1 MGARPGAAV
10 RAPAAAGRTGPR
22 RCRRAGDADGGRLM
36 DRVDALLPRYVELL
50 RRTAL
55 TDGELERETA
65 LGDATELAK
74 TSLADG
80 PALDQMHELHRR
92 AQVAL
97 AQDWRDA
104 PAGSA
109 EHAGLERLVRGDALP
124 MLLALMLPHELAERT
139 HHEQRWRREHET
151 LVAMFEQTDELIV
164 VLDVDGQC
172 DDVNPAFCRAT
183 GWTRR
188 QAVEG
193 AGAWPDPPR
202 GTKPGRRSGPV
213 ACSDGSSLTVEWSIS
228 PILGRKGELLNHVCI
243 GRDIGRQQRLEDSL
257 RENDKLRAV
266 ATLAG
271 GIAHDFNNLLGSING
286 LAELCELEA
295 VPGSRQA
302 RNLGRIRLAGDKA
315 AALVRQMLDF
325 SRQKPPAPQCTGLRE
340 WLEHAE
346 GLLRA
351 AIPHQQT
358 LAVEVE
364 QDSIVRIDLVQ
375 MEQVLLNIV
384 RNAAQAM
391 GPQGGR
397 IRIRADRAQPA
408 TAETAAATG
417 WARVRISD
425 TGSGIPAELL
435 GKIFEPFFTT
445 KPVGEGTGLGLAAAH
460 GIVSAH
466 GGAIEVDS
474 EAGVGS
480 TFSIFLPL
488 ADAAAMAGPSPAA
501 APPG

>member
-1 MGARPGAAV
+1 
-10 RAPAAAGRTGPR
+10 
-22 RCRRAGDADGGRLM
+22 M

-50 RRTAL
+50 RRIAL
-55 TDGELERETA
+55 TDSELEHETA
-65 LGDATELAK
+65 LGEATELAK

-80 PALDQMHELHRR
+80 PAIDQMHELHRR

-97 AQDWRDA
+97 AQAWRDA
-104 PAGSA
+104 PPGSA
-109 EHAGLERLVRGDALP
+109 EHAGRERLVRGDALP
-124 MLLALMLPHELAERT
+124 LLLALMLPHELAQRA

-151 LVAMFEQTDELIV
+151 LVAMFEQTDEMIV
-164 VLDVDGQC
+164 VLDLDGRC

-193 AGAWPDPPR
+193 AGAWAEPPG
-202 GTKPGRRSGPV
+202 GTRPGRRVGPL
-213 ACSDGSSLTVEWSIS
+213 ACSDGSTLSVQWSIS

-243 GRDIGRQQRLEDSL
+243 GRDVGRQQRLEDSL

-325 SRQKPPAPQCTGLRE
+325 SRQKPPAPQRIGLGA
-340 WLEHAE
+340 WLAHAE

-351 AIPHQQT
+351 ALPHQQT
-358 LAVEVE
+358 LTITLAA
-364 QDSIVRIDLVQ
+364 DSSVRIDLVQ

-391 GPQGGR
+391 GPERGQVR
-397 IRIRADRAQPA
+397 ITADRGQPA
-408 TAETAAATG
+408 TVDAAPGTAPD
-417 WARVRISD
+417 WARVSIAD

-460 GIVSAH
+460 GIVRAH
-466 GGAIEVDS
+466 GGVIEVDS
-474 EAGVGS
+474 QPGEGS
-480 TFSIFLPL
+480 TFSIYL
-488 ADAAAMAGPSPAA
+488 PAA
-501 APPG
+501 EDGESAG

>member
-1 MGARPGAAV
+1 
-10 RAPAAAGRTGPR
+10 
-22 RCRRAGDADGGRLM
+22 M
-36 DRVDALLPRYVELL
+36 DRVDALLPRYAELL
-50 RRTAL
+50 RRIAL
-55 TDGELERETA
+55 TDSELERETA
-65 LGDATELAK
+65 LGEATELAK

-80 PALDQMHELHRR
+80 PAIDRMHELHRR
-92 AQVAL
+92 AQVEL
-97 AQDWRDA
+97 AQAWCDA

-109 EHAGLERLVRGDALP
+109 EHAGRERLVRGDALP
-124 MLLALMLPHELAERT
+124 LLLALMLPHELAQRA

-151 LVAMFEQTDELIV
+151 LVAMFEQTDEMIV
-164 VLDVDGQC
+164 VLDLDGQC

-193 AGAWPDPPR
+193 AGAWAEPPS
-202 GTKPGRRSGPV
+202 GAKAERRSGPLT
-213 ACSDGSSLTVEWSIS
+213 CSDGSTLTVQWSIS

-243 GRDIGRQQRLEDSL
+243 GRDVGRQQRLEDSL

-325 SRQKPPAPQCTGLRE
+325 SRQEPPAPQRIGLRE
-340 WLEHAE
+340 WLAHAE

-351 AIPHQQT
+351 ALPHQQT
-358 LAVEVE
+358 LAIAVAV
-364 QDSIVRIDLVQ
+364 DSIVRIDLVQ

-391 GPQGGR
+391 GPDGGQVR
-397 IRIRADRAQPA
+397 ITADRGRPTTIDA
-408 TAETAAATG
+408 TDGTAPE
-417 WARVRISD
+417 WARVCIAD
-425 TGSGIPAELL
+425 AGSGIPAELL

-460 GIVSAH
+460 GIVRAH
-466 GGAIEVDS
+466 GGVIEVDS
-474 EAGVGS
+474 LPGVGS
-480 TFSIFLPL
+480 TFSIFLPP
-488 ADAAAMAGPSPAA
+488 AGH
-501 APPG
+501 GDHVD

>member
-1 MGARPGAAV
+1 
-10 RAPAAAGRTGPR
+10 
-22 RCRRAGDADGGRLM
+22 
-36 DRVDALLPRYVELL
+36 
-50 RRTAL
+50 
-55 TDGELERETA
+55 
-65 LGDATELAK
+65 
-74 TSLADG
+74 
-80 PALDQMHELHRR
+80 
-92 AQVAL
+92 
-97 AQDWRDA
+97 
-104 PAGSA
+104 
-109 EHAGLERLVRGDALP
+109 
-124 MLLALMLPHELAERT
+124 
-139 HHEQRWRREHET
+139 
-151 LVAMFEQTDELIV
+151 
-164 VLDVDGQC
+164 
-172 DDVNPAFCRAT
+172 
-183 GWTRR
+183 
-188 QAVEG
+188 
-193 AGAWPDPPR
+193 
-202 GTKPGRRSGPV
+202 
-213 ACSDGSSLTVEWSIS
+213 SIS

-460 GIVSAH
+460 
-466 GGAIEVDS
+466 
-474 EAGVGS
+474 
-480 TFSIFLPL
+480 
-488 ADAAAMAGPSPAA
+488 
-501 APPG
+501 